1 MLVNVENLSK
11 TTEQIGMD
19 AAGMLEHPIKIPMA

>member
-1 MLVNVENLSK
+1 MLVNVKNLSK

-19 AAGMLEHPIKIPMA
+19 TAGMLEHPVKIPMA